1 LTLDGIGQNE
11 WYQMKECQQIYQQKF
26 AAYRFLLSPD
36 VARKNYI
43 SCLISIS
50 YLDID
55 AGCCTTLPDL

>member
-36 VARKNYI
+36 VARKQYI
-43 SCLISIS
+43 YGVVSIS
-50 YLDID
+50 YLAID
-55 AGCCTTLPDL
+55 A